1 MLFANELASLQTEI
15 VAFEAIITAKRQQIE
30 QFNQAQVVAS
40 GALDAVQNALANIE
54 QLAPLALATLK
65 SSVLSLFSDGGTDS
79 NGDFEPEPTPGPQ
92 PGLNGE
98 FCEIN
103 PDVHWEKALPDGSS
117 WELASPIACRI
128 VDAPTEKPSVP
139 SVEVISQSEFVELV
153 QVNEHVAYQRRYDGE
168 IITVYAG
175 SSNKQKLR
183 DWGDWLT
190 RTNSVTNGYELRQG
204 LRLST
209 KWELKLTAMTLNQIK
224 RLAEC
229 NFTLLPRRSYPDAP
243 KRQPERVPT
252 MLEIEGIGVGSQV
265 RSVTVRHWEY
275 TVLAV
280 RQDGMLD
287 CQRLNVNP
295 PFRVAMHPSS
305 VELVAKTASDA
316 VETVSA
322 ESAEPLSRP
331 TLVAIASSLQAPPE
345 ENSGHYKR
353 RDTAPIDQW
362 KGIGGSRRSLAAAI
376 ASGELEF

>member
-15 VAFEAIITAKRQQIE
+15 VAFEAIITAKCQQIE
-30 QFNQAQVVAS
+30 QFNQAQIIAS

-65 SSVLSLFSDGGTDS
+65 SSVISLFSDGGTNG
-79 NGDFEPEPTPGPQ
+79 NGDFEPEPTPGP
-92 PGLNGE
+92 GLNGQS
-98 FCEIN
+98 CEIN

-117 WELASPIACRI
+117 WATISRDIADSPLQHAFLQEPTDTLNEGCPLYPRIHLGELASPIACRI

-209 KWELKLTAMTLNQIK
+209 KWELKLTAMTLNQIE

-229 NFTLLPRRSYPDAP
+229 NFNLDPRRSYPDAP
-243 KRQPERVPT
+243 KRQPERVPS
-252 MLEIEGIGVGSQV
+252 MLEIEGIGVGSHV
-265 RSVTVRHWEY
+265 RSVTVKHWEY
-275 TVLAV
+275 IVLAV
-280 RQDGMLD
+280 RKDGLLD
-287 CQRLNVNP
+287 CERLNVNP
-295 PFRVAMHPSS
+295 PIIVAMHPGS
-305 VELVAKTASDA
+305 VELIAKTASDA

-322 ESAEPLSRP
+322 SAEPLEQKSIRH
-331 TLVAIASSLQAPPE
+331 LHNRNVL
-345 ENSGHYKR
+345 
-353 RDTAPIDQW
+353 
-362 KGIGGSRRSLAAAI
+362 
-376 ASGELEF
+376 